1 MIDLWTTRRDNFIK
15 CTYWCKIDN
24 NDIVSL
30 SEVVHERVPSGTF
43 YAKEITPWNEDPQII
58 DATFKFSSKTVTVE
72 TYDKVDNLH
81 EGDVVKLDDFL
92 YRVQTIQTLPIK
104 KQRHFLKSGFSCKR
118 IIDLRG

>member
-15 CTYWCKIDN
+15 CTYWCQIDD

-30 SEVVHERVPSGTF
+30 SEVAHERVPSGTF

-72 TYDKVDNLH
+72 TYDKVDDLH

-104 KQRHFLKSGFSCKR
+104 NKDTF
-118 IIDLRG
+118 